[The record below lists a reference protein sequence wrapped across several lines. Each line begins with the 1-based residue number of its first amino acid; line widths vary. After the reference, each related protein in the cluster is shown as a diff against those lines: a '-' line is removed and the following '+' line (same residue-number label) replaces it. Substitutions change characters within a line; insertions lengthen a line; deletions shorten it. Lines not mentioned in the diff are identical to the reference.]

1 MTPFPPVEDLIVHR
15 SGMLLIDRVIAVE
28 EEKVT
33 SDVVI
38 RSDQLFF
45 QPGRGVPAY
54 VGFELMAQTISASD
68 GLTRRE
74 EGLPPV
80 VGLLLGCRKYAV
92 SRTYFAEGERLIIEV
107 VPLISDEGMTAFQCR
122 ILDPDGGELATA
134 TINAYRPDDLSAFL
148 RSQQ

>member
-1 MTPFPPVEDLIVHR
+1 MTEFPPIEALIVHR
-15 SGMLLIDRVIAVE
+15 AGMLLIDRIIGREDEV
-28 EEKVT
+28 VT
-33 SDVVI
+33 SEVVI

-68 GLTRRE
+68 GLDRRD

-92 SRTYFAEGERLIIEV
+92 SRTFFTEGERLVTEV
-107 VPLISDEGMTAFQCR
+107 TPLISDEGMTAFRCR
-122 ILDPDGGELATA
+122 ILDDAGEELASA

>member
-1 MTPFPPVEDLIVHR
+1 MTSFPPIEDLIVHR
-15 SGMLLIDRVIAVE
+15 SGMLLIDRVISREDEV
-28 EEKVT
+28 VT
-33 SDVVI
+33 SEVVI

-74 EGLPPV
+74 MGLEPG

-92 SRTYFAEGERLIIEV
+92 DCAFFCEGEHLRIEAT
-107 VPLISDEGMTAFQCR
+107 PLLSDEGMTAFRCR
-122 ILDPDGGELATA
+122 ILDAVGGERATA